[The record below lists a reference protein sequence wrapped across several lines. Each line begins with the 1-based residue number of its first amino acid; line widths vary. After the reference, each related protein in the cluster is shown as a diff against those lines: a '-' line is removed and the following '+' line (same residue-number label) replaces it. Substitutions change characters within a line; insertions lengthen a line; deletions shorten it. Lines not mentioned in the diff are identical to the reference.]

1 MAHTYN
7 LYAVYRL
14 ILRTI
19 YKNMTLKIEIV
30 VIKEDE
36 TLCASVGY
44 NHKTWN
50 SKKYKI
56 FILFI

>member
-1 MAHTYN
+1 MAHIYN
-7 LYAVYRL
+7 LHALHRL
-14 ILRTI
+14 SLHTI

-44 NHKTWN
+44 DHRR
-50 SKKYKI
+50 
-56 FILFI
+56 